1 MPSFEKQKLLN
12 ALSEEEVLQAAKQE
26 LGEDPRQ
33 MEVSV
38 YLLLARQQPGEDPI
52 QMEVSVYVLYVPG
65 ISCMRTQEDGGH

>member
-38 YLLLARQQPGEDPI
+38 Y
-52 QMEVSVYVLYVPG
+52 VLYVPG